1 MVKNPLSSSG
11 DVGLIPGLGVQIPH
25 AVGDTEPARRNYD
38 LMQPNNQIFLQCF
51 LASQF
56 IIGNVLYTFRVVIK
70 SGKISIKFSS
80 IHERED
86 FKGLS
91 SFLARRLV

>member
-38 LMQPNNQIFLQCF
+38 LMQPNN
-51 LASQF
+51 
-56 IIGNVLYTFRVVIK
+56 
-70 SGKISIKFSS
+70 
-80 IHERED
+80 
-86 FKGLS
+86 
-91 SFLARRLV
+91 